1 MDSITGIS
9 GQGKDSLPSPK
20 SVRETDKSFGDT
32 LNDYL
37 KDVNG
42 LIQEAGEA
50 AEKMVTGE
58 VTDLHDVMIAG
69 QKASIALEMVV
80 EIRNKL
86 LESYRELMRMQ
97 V

>member
-1 MDSITGIS
+1 V
-9 GQGKDSLPSPK
+9 QGA
-20 SVRETDKSFGDT
+20 EKSFKDT
-32 LNDYL
+32 LGDYL

-42 LIQEAGEA
+42 LIQEAGVT

-58 VTDLHDVMIAG
+58 VNDIHEVIIAG
-69 QKASIALEMVV
+69 QKASIALELVV

-86 LESYRELMRMQ
+86 LESYREFMRMQ